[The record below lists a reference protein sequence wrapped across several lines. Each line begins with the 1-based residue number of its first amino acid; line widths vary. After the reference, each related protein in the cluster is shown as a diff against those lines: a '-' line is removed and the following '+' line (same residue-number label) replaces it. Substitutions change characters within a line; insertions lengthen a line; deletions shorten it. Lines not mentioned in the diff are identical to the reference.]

1 MMVMM
6 ITICS
11 LLLWCLVVNG
21 FQYPAELQGCQG
33 PYAAASLLQRGEVL
47 QVTANVGKYMVD
59 MEPVL
64 PCIRLTTPNIQTLKY
79 HEVSNRCGS
88 AF

>member
-59 MEPVL
+59 IGRYGTSAALHSIDHPQH
-64 PCIRLTTPNIQTLKY
+64 PDT
-79 HEVSNRCGS
+79 EVSNRCGS